1 MAAIA
6 AAAFRTSRTGGL
18 LHARALRPQKE
29 RRNTTMKVVRFNGSR
44 IGVSD
49 GRKVV
54 DVSGLCGA
62 GDGDWPPVSMNR
74 LIRDFGAL
82 RAQLESMLASE
93 PGVPMHSVRLET
105 PVPWPNKL
113 MAYPVNYHDH
123 AKEMASRGLANVQ
136 GYFLKSNS
144 SLVGPADAIELPALS
159 GREIH
164 HECEIALVIGKQCR
178 DIPAEQAMEHVFG
191 FACLLDMTVRGKEE
205 RVFRKSYDSFTP
217 VGPWIVTADEVP
229 DPANIGM
236 KLWVNDELR
245 QQANTRDL
253 IVDMPQMVAI
263 ASSAS
268 TLYPGDLIATGTP
281 AGVGPVRDGDV
292 VTIEVEH
299 VGRMALRVVQ
309 GTRGANIVF
318 DKPYE
323 FVRAQ

>member
-1 MAAIA
+1 
-6 AAAFRTSRTGGL
+6 
-18 LHARALRPQKE
+18 
-29 RRNTTMKVVRFNGSR
+29 MKLIRFNGGR
-44 IGVSD
+44 IGVVHND
-49 GRKVV
+49 RVV
-54 DVSGLCGA
+54 DVTEAA
-62 GDGDWPPVSMNR
+62 GVDPAAWPPTGICRV
-74 LIRDFGAL
+74 IRDFEQLRPVFAAQAGRGA
-82 RAQLESMLASE
+82 SVPLAS
-93 PGVPMHSVRLET
+93 VKLET

-123 AKEMASRGLANVQ
+123 AKEMASRGLANIQ

-144 SLVGPADAIELPALS
+144 SLSGPADPIELPALP

-164 HECEIALVIGKQCR
+164 HECEIALVIGKEGRQ
-178 DIPAEQAMEHVFG
+178 IPKERALEHVFG

-205 RVFRKSYDSFTP
+205 RVFRKSYDTFTP

-229 DPANIGM
+229 DPGNMNM

-253 IVDMPQMVAI
+253 IVDMPSMVSI

-299 VGRMALRVVQ
+299 VGRMAIRVVQ
-309 GTRGANIVF
+309 GDRGANVVF
-318 DKPYE
+318 EKPYE
-323 FVRAQ
+323 FVRAT

>member
-1 MAAIA
+1 
-6 AAAFRTSRTGGL
+6 
-18 LHARALRPQKE
+18 
-29 RRNTTMKVVRFNGSR
+29 MKLIRFNGGR
-44 IGVSD
+44 IGVVHNE
-49 GRKVV
+49 RVF
-54 DVSGLCGA
+54 DVTEAVGGDPGA
-62 GDGDWPPVSMNR
+62 WPPTGICRV
-74 LIRDFGAL
+74 IRDF
-82 RAQLESMLASE
+82 AQLQPAIRAAVETGAALPLAS
-93 PGVPMHSVRLET
+93 VKLET

-123 AKEMASRGLANVQ
+123 AKEMASRGLANIQ

-144 SLVGPADAIELPALS
+144 SLCGPADVIELPALE

-164 HECEIALVIGKQCR
+164 HECEIALVIGKEGR
-178 DIPAEQAMEHVFG
+178 GIPQERAMEHVFG

-205 RVFRKSYDSFTP
+205 RVFRKSYDTFTP

-229 DPANIGM
+229 DPADMNM

-253 IVDMPQMVAI
+253 IVNMPQMVSI

-299 VGRMALRVVQ
+299 VGRMAIRVVQ
-309 GTRGANIVF
+309 GTRGANVVF

-323 FVRAQ
+323 FVRAS

>member
-1 MAAIA
+1 MK
-6 AAAFRTSRTGGL
+6 L
-18 LHARALRPQKE
+18 L
-29 RRNTTMKVVRFNGSR
+29 RFNDWRVGLT
-44 IGVSD
+44 D
-49 GRKVV
+49 GQKVV
-54 DVSGLCGA
+54 DVSHLCNA
-62 GDGDWPPVSMNR
+62 REGDWPPVAINR
-74 LIRDFGAL
+74 LIRDFDRLRSAL
-82 RAQLESMLASE
+82 TKILAEE
-93 PGVPMHSVRLET
+93 PGLPLDGVRLET

-123 AKEMASRGLANVQ
+123 AVEMGSRGLANVQ

-144 SLVGPADAIELPALS
+144 SLCGAADIIELPNLP

-178 DIPAEQAMEHVFG
+178 DVPAERAMENVFG

-217 VGPWIVTADEVP
+217 VGPWILTADEVP
-229 DPANIGM
+229 DFTNINM
-236 KLWVNDELR
+236 KLWVNGQLR

-253 IVDMPQMVAI
+253 IVDMPNMVAI

-281 AGVGPVRDGDV
+281 AGVGLVKDGDL

-309 GTRGANIVF
+309 GTRGANVVF
-318 DKPYE
+318 EKPYE
-323 FVRAQ
+323 FVRAS

>member
-1 MAAIA
+1 MK
-6 AAAFRTSRTGGL
+6 L
-18 LHARALRPQKE
+18 L
-29 RRNTTMKVVRFNGSR
+29 RFNGFR
-44 IGVSD
+44 MGVTD
-49 GRKVV
+49 GVKVV

-62 GDGDWPPVSMNR
+62 SEADWPPVAANR
-74 LIRDFGAL
+74 LIRDFEEL
-82 RAQLESMLASE
+82 RPQLQRLLASE
-93 PGVPMHSVRLET
+93 PGVPIDTVRLET

-144 SLVGPADAIELPALS
+144 SLVGPADAIELPALT
-159 GREIH
+159 GREVH

-178 DIPAEQAMEHVFG
+178 DVAPEHAMEHVFG
-191 FACLLDMTVRGKEE
+191 FACLLDMTIRGKEE

-229 DPANIGM
+229 DPADINM

-253 IVDMPQMVAI
+253 IVNMPQMVAI

-268 TLYPGDLIATGTP
+268 TLYPGDLIATGPP
-281 AGVGPVRDGDV
+281 AGVGPVRDGDL

-309 GTRGANIVF
+309 GGRGANIVF

>member
-1 MAAIA
+1 
-6 AAAFRTSRTGGL
+6 
-18 LHARALRPQKE
+18 
-29 RRNTTMKVVRFNGSR
+29 MKIVRFNGASV
-44 IGVSD
+44 GVTD

-54 DVSGLCGA
+54 DVSSLCGA
-62 GDGDWPPVSMNR
+62 GAADWPPVAMNR
-74 LIRDFGAL
+74 LIRDFATL
-82 RAQLESMLASE
+82 KPRLQQLLDSE
-93 PGVPMHSVRLET
+93 PGVPIDSVRLET

-144 SLVGPADAIELPALS
+144 SLSGPADPVELPALQ

-164 HECEIALVIGKQCR
+164 HECEIALVIGKEGR
-178 DIPAEQAMEHVFG
+178 EIPAERALEHVFG

-229 DPANIGM
+229 DPANMNM

-253 IVDMPQMVAI
+253 IVDMQQMVVI

-281 AGVGPVRDGDV
+281 AGVGPVRGGDV
-292 VTIEVEH
+292 ITIEVEH
-299 VGRMALRVVQ
+299 VGRMVIPVVQ
-309 GTRGANIVF
+309 GQRGANIVF

>member
-1 MAAIA
+1 
-6 AAAFRTSRTGGL
+6 
-18 LHARALRPQKE
+18 
-29 RRNTTMKVVRFNGSR
+29 MKLIRFNGGR
-44 IGVSD
+44 IGVVANE
-49 GRKVV
+49 RVF
-54 DVSGLCGA
+54 DVTEAVGEDPA
-62 GDGDWPPVSMNR
+62 AWPPTGICRV
-74 LIRDFGAL
+74 IRDF
-82 RAQLESMLASE
+82 AQLRPALDAVVAKGASVPLA
-93 PGVPMHSVRLET
+93 SVRLET

-123 AKEMASRGLANVQ
+123 AKEMASRGLANIQ

-144 SLVGPADAIELPALS
+144 SLSGPADPIELPALP

-164 HECEIALVIGKQCR
+164 HECEIALVIGKQGR
-178 DIPAEQAMEHVFG
+178 QIAPENALEHVFG
-191 FACLLDMTVRGKEE
+191 FSCLLDMTVRGKEE

-229 DPANIGM
+229 DVTNINM
-236 KLWVNDELR
+236 KLWVNDEVK

-253 IVDMPQMVAI
+253 IVDMRQMVSI

-292 VTIEVEH
+292 VTIEVEN
-299 VGRMALRVVQ
+299 VGRMAIRVVQ

-323 FVRAQ
+323 FVRAS

>member
-1 MAAIA
+1 MK
-6 AAAFRTSRTGGL
+6 L
-18 LHARALRPQKE
+18 L
-29 RRNTTMKVVRFNGSR
+29 RFDGSR
-44 IGVSD
+44 IGVTD
-49 GRKVV
+49 GQKVV
-54 DVSGLCGA
+54 DVSALCSA
-62 GDGDWPPVSMNR
+62 HEDEWPPVAMNR
-74 LIRDFGAL
+74 LIRDFDAL
-82 RAQLESMLASE
+82 VPALARSLAEE
-93 PGVPMHSVRLET
+93 PGVPIGSVRLET

-123 AKEMASRGLANVQ
+123 AKEMGSRGHANVQ

-144 SLVGPADAIELPALS
+144 SLCGPNDAIELPNLV

-178 DIPAEQAMEHVFG
+178 DVPADRALENVFG

-205 RVFRKSYDSFTP
+205 RVFRKSYDTFTP

-229 DPANIGM
+229 DVNDVNM

-253 IVDMPQMVAI
+253 IVDIPNMVAI

-281 AGVGPVRDGDV
+281 AGVGPVRDGDL

-299 VGRMALRVVQ
+299 VGRMSLRVVQ
-309 GTRGANIVF
+309 GQRGANVVF

-323 FVRAQ
+323 FVRAS

>member
-1 MAAIA
+1 MKLIRFNEGRVGIVDRDRVFDVTDVVGEDPQAWPPTGICRVIRDFDSYRAAIA
-6 AAAFRTSRTGGL
+6 T
-18 LHARALRPQKE
+18 H
-29 RRNTTMKVVRFNGSR
+29 V
-44 IGVSD
+44 
-49 GRKVV
+49 
-54 DVSGLCGA
+54 
-62 GDGDWPPVSMNR
+62 
-74 LIRDFGAL
+74 
-82 RAQLESMLASE
+82 ASA
-93 PGVPMHSVRLET
+93 PSVPLDSVRLQT

-123 AKEMASRGLANVQ
+123 AVEMASRGLANVQ

-144 SLVGPADAIELPALS
+144 SLSGPADAIELPALA
-159 GREIH
+159 GREVH
-164 HECEIALVIGKQCR
+164 HECEIALVIGKEGRQ
-178 DIPAEQAMEHVFG
+178 IPAGKALEHVFG

-205 RVFRKSYDSFTP
+205 RVFRKSYDTFTP

-229 DPANIGM
+229 DPSNINM
-236 KLWVNDELR
+236 KLWVNGELR

-253 IVDMPQMVAI
+253 IVDIPQMVAI

-299 VGRMALRVVQ
+299 IGRMEIKVVQ
-309 GTRGANIVF
+309 GTRGANVVF

-323 FVRAQ
+323 FVRAS